1 MNKKFIKIIIA
12 LLLIFSLYISFVCAT
27 DTNLNLPGTSDNNL
41 VTENTQNTET
51 SNTVNNTENN
61 TNNIENTDNSIQN
74 PDADYQDNQS
84 DLSNSQLETLSPA
97 NISSATESGLGITNI
112 INILLIT
119 VGVILIL
126 LAIAIIIRLRN

>member
-12 LLLIFSLYISFVCAT
+12 LLLIFSLYLSFVYAT
-27 DTNLNLPGTSDNNL
+27 DTSLNLPGTSDNNL